1 LKLGL
6 FGGAFDPP
14 HCAHVQLAQAAVAQV
29 PLDELLVCPTGQAY
43 HKARDL
49 TPAAHRV
56 EMTKIAFSSVPHTLV
71 DEREIRRAGPTY
83 TVDTLREL
91 RAEQQSAELFLLMG
105 EDQAA
110 SFTSW
115 REWQAIAQLATL
127 CIARRQYSAQ
137 AQPPLV
143 LPPSVRHVVLTLP
156 ILAESATEVR
166 RRTTA
171 GEDIAALV
179 PPGVAGY
186 IARHHLYTPA

>member
-1 LKLGL
+1 
-6 FGGAFDPP
+6 
-14 HCAHVQLAQAAVAQV
+14 
-29 PLDELLVCPTGQAY
+29 
-43 HKARDL
+43 
-49 TPAAHRV
+49 
-56 EMTKIAFSSVPHTLV
+56 MTKIAFSSVPHTLV

-127 CIARRQYSAQ
+127 CIARRQYAAQ
-137 AQPPLV
+137 AQPELV
-143 LPPSVRHVVLTLP
+143 LPAGVRHRILMLP
-156 ILAESATEVR
+156 FLAESATEVR
-166 RRTTA
+166 RRLTA

-186 IARHHLYTPA
+186 IARNHLYTPA

>member
-1 LKLGL
+1 MKLGL

-14 HCAHVQLAQAAVAQV
+14 HRAHVLLAEAAVAQL
-29 PLDELLVCPTGQAY
+29 PLDELLICPTGQAY
-43 HKARDL
+43 HKPRDL
-49 TPAAHRV
+49 TAAPHRV
-56 EMTKIAFSSVPHTLV
+56 EMAKIAFAHVPHTLV
-71 DEREIRRAGPTY
+71 DEREIRRAGPSY

-91 RAEQQSAELFLLMG
+91 RSEQQAAELFLLMG

-110 SFTSW
+110 TFTSW
-115 REWQAIAQLATL
+115 REWQAIAELATL
-127 CIARRQYSAQ
+127 CIARRQYVAQ
-137 AQPPLV
+137 AQPPLA
-143 LPPSVRHVVLTLP
+143 LPAGVRHRFLMLP

-166 RRTTA
+166 RRMTA